1 MTAVGVEVRYCRNVC
16 LTMFLLQETKTTCLV
31 KPHTTFSW
39 ASQVVLSDE
48 ESVSN
53 VGAAGDAG
61 SIPEIG
67 RFSEEGN
74 GHPLQYS
81 RLRSLINRGAWWA
94 TVDGVT
100 KTQTSLSN

>member
-1 MTAVGVEVRYCRNVC
+1 MIKSIRAKVKEMLMSREIELTTQYDCSGCGSKVLQKCLPNNVPPSG
-16 LTMFLLQETKTTCLV
+16 TKTTSLV
-31 KPHTTFSW
+31 KPHTTFPW
-39 ASQVVLSDE
+39 ASQVVLSGK

-61 SIPEIG
+61 STPEMG

-81 RLRSLINRGAWWA
+81 
-94 TVDGVT
+94 
-100 KTQTSLSN
+100 